1 MTEALRIEWRDGE
14 PGPGFEAAATA
25 GMPVEPPI
33 PGMRAAVA
41 WRGDRPVARLSTLV
55 REGLEGAPGR
65 SGLIGHYAS
74 SEGDAGVAL
83 LRAATDSLRASGAA
97 RVLGPMNG
105 STWGR
110 YRLALPADGSATPF
124 LGEPQNPAGYVDQFR
139 AAGLEPVAHYA
150 STAGP
155 LGERESP
162 RDLARA
168 ARVADRGIVVSP
180 LRLAAFADE
189 LRALHAFSVRAFADN
204 AYFTPIAESGF
215 VAMYAPM
222 QRLLDPALV
231 LLARDPGGA
240 IVGYVLAY
248 PDPFGPGRLVIK
260 TLAVAPEWRSIG
272 LGGHLTAM
280 VRRAAHERGLAEAIH
295 ALMHVENASTR
306 IASEGMRLFR
316 RYALFGATLR

>member
-14 PGPGFEAAATA
+14 PGPGFEAAAAA

-33 PGMRAAVA
+33 PGMRAAIA
-41 WRGDRPVARLSTLV
+41 WRADRPVARLSTFV

-65 SGLIGHYAS
+65 SGLVGHFAS
-74 SEGDAGVAL
+74 SDAQAGVAL
-83 LRAATDSLRASGAA
+83 LRAATEALRASGAA

-110 YRLALPADGSATPF
+110 YRLALPVDGSVTAF
-124 LGEPQNPAGYVDQFR
+124 LGEPQNPPAYVDQFL
-139 AAGLEPVAHYA
+139 AAGLDPVAHYA
-150 STAGP
+150 STIGP
-155 LGERESP
+155 LGEGETP

-168 ARVADRGIVVSP
+168 ARVAERGIAVAP
-180 LRLAAFADE
+180 LRMGAFADE
-189 LRALHAFSVRAFADN
+189 LRELHALSVRAFADN
-204 AYFTPIAESGF
+204 AYFTPIDRDAF

-231 LLARDPGGA
+231 LIARDPQGA
-240 IVGYVLAY
+240 IAGYILTY
-248 PDPFGPGRLVIK
+248 PDLLGPGRLVVK
-260 TLAVAPEWRSIG
+260 TLAVVPEWRSIG

-280 VRRAAHERGLAEAIH
+280 VRRAAHERGLGEAIH

-306 IASEGMRLFR
+306 IANEGMRLFR